1 MFISIRLAQLY
12 LFCPG
17 LPGAITD
24 RTNAFFL
31 HRRAE
36 RLYQDQ
42 LCMHHY
48 DHYGRSIIT
57 PF

>member
-17 LPGAITD
+17 LPSAITD

-36 RLYQDQ
+36 RFYQNQ
-42 LCMHHY
+42 PSMH
-48 DHYGRSIIT
+48 HYGRSIIT

>member
-17 LPGAITD
+17 LPSAITD

-31 HRRAE
+31 HSRAE
-36 RLYQDQ
+36 RFYQYQ

-48 DHYGRSIIT
+48 GGSIIT